1 MNENGKTE
9 NLLNLL
15 NFNMHTQP
23 VFILK
28 KKTLG
33 KKVT

>member
-15 NFNMHTQP
+15 NFSMHTQP

-28 KKTLG
+28 KKL
-33 KKVT
+33 

>member
-9 NLLNLL
+9 NLFNLL
-15 NFNMHTQP
+15 NFSMYTQP
-23 VFILK
+23 VFIFK
-28 KKTLG
+28 KKTLR